1 MMNKTKDERLQD
13 AMKIK
18 ATLATLLQSGL
29 PMTPEEEAKAC
40 ELYAKAVLM
49 VARLT

>member
-1 MMNKTKDERLQD
+1 MNKTKDERLQD
-13 AMKIK
+13 ALKIK
-18 ATLATLLQSGL
+18 AVLAELLQQRT

-40 ELYAKAVLM
+40 ELYAKAVVI

>member
-1 MMNKTKDERLQD
+1 MNKTREDKLHD

-18 ATLATLLQSGL
+18 TVLAELLQSDM